1 MLLAALI
8 AWSVVLLVANLLYAS
23 AHHLVFLGTDSRF
36 PLDQLQYLAWVGDY
50 AHHWLA
56 GNLLDLASPNRV
68 FLDPM
73 WLVSGL
79 LVRVGTSVQLALLI
93 WKPVAVVALFFGVRA
108 YVRRHLP
115 AAGRSRELA
124 LLLALF
130 AFTPGLGFI
139 QVTGVGSANTH
150 NQVSMLV
157 FDLFVGDFLWG
168 YLPAALAVAAIP
180 VCLLAAERV
189 LAHDGRDRRMRDIL
203 TASVAGL
210 LAAWLHPWQGET
222 LLIVLVL
229 ATLLERRRAAV
240 VRITPA
246 LLAIAI
252 PLLYYYALSKTAAS
266 WKLASLGTE
275 DLELFSPLVLVV
287 GLLPLLVPAAPGYL
301 TTNWRDPGERL
312 LMLWPVAIL
321 VLYFLPGPWRLH
333 AFDGLTIPLAILAV
347 RGWPVW
353 GRRLPR
359 TVARRPSVIAA
370 VAIVVFVVP
379 DLVLA
384 ERSVRDVALPT
395 AAPAFVRSD
404 DMRALRF
411 ISLLPRTEG
420 VVAPGAIA
428 SAVPGFTG
436 HATWIGH
443 PSWTPQYAGR
453 LEFASALFYRPLAAT
468 QVGAIVRAAGGS
480 LLLSPCGAR
489 NALPALAPSLGYR
502 ERQFGCAAVFIRN
515 R

>member
-1 MLLAALI
+1 M
-8 AWSVVLLVANLLYAS
+8 
-23 AHHLVFLGTDSRF
+23 
-36 PLDQLQYLAWVGDY
+36 
-50 AHHWLA
+50 
-56 GNLLDLASPNRV
+56 
-68 FLDPM
+68 
-73 WLVSGL
+73 
-79 LVRVGTSVQLALLI
+79 
-93 WKPVAVVALFFGVRA
+93 AVIALFFSARA

-139 QVTGVGSANTH
+139 QVTGVGSAH
-150 NQVSMLV
+150 AHDQVSLLV
-157 FDLFVGDFLWG
+157 FDLSVGGFVWG
-168 YLPAALAVAAIP
+168 YLPTALAVAAVP

-189 LAHDGRDRRMRDIL
+189 VAHDGRDRMRAIL

-229 ATLLERRRAAV
+229 ATPLERRRTAL
-240 VRITPA
+240 VRIAPA
-246 LLAIAI
+246 LVAIAV
-252 PLLYYYALSKTAAS
+252 PLLYYYVLSQTAAG

-275 DLELFSPLVLVV
+275 DLPVFSPLVLLV

-301 TTNWRDPGERL
+301 TTSWRDPGERL

-321 VLYFLPGPWRLH
+321 VLYVLPGPWRLH
-333 AFDGLTIPLAILAV
+333 AFDGVTIPLAILAV

-359 TVARRPSVIAA
+359 TLARRPSVIAA
-370 VAIVVFVVP
+370 VAIVVFVLP

-384 ERSVRDVALPT
+384 ERSVRDVSLPI

-404 DMRALRF
+404 DVRALRF
-411 ISLLPRTEG
+411 ISSLPRTEG
-420 VVAPGAIA
+420 VVAPGTIA

-443 PSWTPQYAGR
+443 PSWTPQYAAR
-453 LEFASALFYRPLAAT
+453 LEFAKALFYRPVTPT
-468 QVGAIVRAAGGS
+468 QAGAIVRAAGGPI
-480 LLLSPCGAR
+480 LLSPCGGR

-502 ERQFGCAAVFIRN
+502 ERQFGCAAVYIRD